1 LEGIISNAM
10 TIKIIRSREEIN
22 WMGPNEKAVYFSF
35 RPSSVDF
42 LNMILKSPSL
52 QMIQIPPSDMRIV
65 SKDIRTFL
73 EVLEIDVLECEIRD
87 HMEYSEY
94 FTNSDEL
101 LISLNP

>member
-1 LEGIISNAM
+1 M